1 MPSVTDFQQQS
12 SKISSNDHG
21 KSTPPPQQQ
30 INSASSGITTDS
42 TNVDPITQAILML
55 EKKQRNL
62 GKRKEKLES
71 YDQEAKSGKEL
82 HKDQKEALA
91 KYGEVLGQIECVK
104 DIYEQLKKIQAETA
118 KNQKRLTKQAAEEKR
133 SLVAQRLREY
143 AQLRYLFDHR
153 PSVKDFLLLLFK

>member
-21 KSTPPPQQQ
+21 KSTPPPQQQQQ

-62 GKRKEKLES
+62 GKRKVKL
-71 YDQEAKSGKEL
+71 
-82 HKDQKEALA
+82 
-91 KYGEVLGQIECVK
+91 
-104 DIYEQLKKIQAETA
+104 
-118 KNQKRLTKQAAEEKR
+118 N
-133 SLVAQRLREY
+133 
-143 AQLRYLFDHR
+143 
-153 PSVKDFLLLLFK
+153 

>member
-21 KSTPPPQQQ
+21 KSTPPPPQQQQQ

-62 GKRKEKLES
+62 GKRKVKL
-71 YDQEAKSGKEL
+71 
-82 HKDQKEALA
+82 
-91 KYGEVLGQIECVK
+91 
-104 DIYEQLKKIQAETA
+104 
-118 KNQKRLTKQAAEEKR
+118 N
-133 SLVAQRLREY
+133 
-143 AQLRYLFDHR
+143 
-153 PSVKDFLLLLFK
+153 

>member
-21 KSTPPPQQQ
+21 KSTPPPPPPQQQQQ

-62 GKRKEKLES
+62 GKRKVKL
-71 YDQEAKSGKEL
+71 
-82 HKDQKEALA
+82 
-91 KYGEVLGQIECVK
+91 
-104 DIYEQLKKIQAETA
+104 
-118 KNQKRLTKQAAEEKR
+118 N
-133 SLVAQRLREY
+133 
-143 AQLRYLFDHR
+143 
-153 PSVKDFLLLLFK
+153 